1 MGVRDL
7 KSAPNRSTPIASVNS
22 MRKETGCESREHG
35 VRPGYGF
42 FAQAAV
48 SALRPALPGKLDTN
62 DEFALIAI
70 RFILT
75 DQMKSNHFIR

>member
-48 SALRPALPGKLDTN
+48 SALRPALPGKLPRPL
-62 DEFALIAI
+62 FYM
-70 RFILT
+70 F
-75 DQMKSNHFIR
+75 